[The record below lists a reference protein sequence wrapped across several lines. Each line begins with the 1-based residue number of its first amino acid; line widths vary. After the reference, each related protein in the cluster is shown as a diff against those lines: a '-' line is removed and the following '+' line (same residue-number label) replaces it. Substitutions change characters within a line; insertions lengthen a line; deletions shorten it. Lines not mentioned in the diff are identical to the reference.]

1 MFQKHRKL
9 IITLAVIF
17 AIPVLIL
24 LCCDISVRKVDENEE
39 TETETVV
46 ETVDPLDASALEL
59 FDTGKGLTIKM
70 SSEMKEEKSGDHSVY
85 YFAEGLMVS
94 VKKVPFEE
102 LKEAGTLDA
111 DSSIEDYVQMVE
123 DANENIAFKTDSYGN
138 LSTTYEASDDKVDMI
153 YYATVR
159 KGSDAFWM
167 INCSG
172 LLEEQDIRIP
182 QFELWGSTISVQ

>member
-70 SSEMKEEKSGDHSVY
+70 SSEMKEEKAGDLRCIFICADCRSV
-85 YFAEGLMVS
+85 
-94 VKKVPFEE
+94 
-102 LKEAGTLDA
+102 
-111 DSSIEDYVQMVE
+111 
-123 DANENIAFKTDSYGN
+123 
-138 LSTTYEASDDKVDMI
+138 
-153 YYATVR
+153 
-159 KGSDAFWM
+159 
-167 INCSG
+167 
-172 LLEEQDIRIP
+172 IRIVLP
-182 QFELWGSTISVQ
+182 CFIRSAVYCILCTELAEMV

>member
-1 MFQKHRKL
+1 MLQKYRKL
-9 IITLAVIF
+9 IIALAVIF
-17 AIPVLIL
+17 AIPVLVL
-24 LCCDISVRKVDENEE
+24 LCCDITVKEAGETEEE
-39 TETETVV
+39 TVI
-46 ETVDPLDASALEL
+46 ETVDPLDENALEL

-70 SSEMKEEKSGDHSVY
+70 SSDMKEEKAGDFSVY

-111 DSSIEDYVQMVE
+111 HSSIEDYVKMVE
-123 DANENIAFKTDSYGN
+123 DANENITFTTDSYGY

-172 LLEEQDIRIP
+172 LLEEKEVRIP
-182 QFELWGSTISVQ
+182 QFELWGSTIEVQ